1 MFRPPLKDQQSPLW
15 QKALE
20 NFREELAGDD
30 DLAMIL
36 GTKGV
41 EEVLQDAKLLQPV
54 GSPGRKALESVN
66 RLKPMIK
73 FVNDFSAVLAVTFG
87 ADTAMTAVVWG
98 SIRMILTL
106 ASSTSNTLQEVCDML
121 EELSLTLPRFRT
133 YEQTLPMSQELED
146 SLLAVY
152 TEVICF
158 YARAIHFFRGHK
170 HVHIV
175 RNSWPELRGDFNR
188 TIQRIRRLSS
198 TVESEVELTRMRRD
212 NQKYHEILE
221 LMSTIHTQKSEPE
234 KKRYYYLPFS
244 ENSRFWGREDI
255 LSQIQSSLDVE
266 GKATLRSFALHGMGG
281 VGKTQVA
288 LRYANDSRS
297 KYDAIFWLATD
308 NLVTIGQVMLGVK
321 DWLAETNNA
330 DDLELAKHA
339 WPRSSSGSILV
350 TSRDSNAAF
359 ALASDGCLVKPFEIE
374 TGSAA
379 LLNFLGADSTSNPNR
394 EEAKAIT
401 TALGGLP
408 LALNQIGGFMVH
420 RKVPLHKFL
429 ALYKR
434 NAASIDSKGA
444 RNMDYSH
451 TLATVWEMSLEKLSG
466 NAKALHMLLSFL
478 DPDCVQESLLRE
490 ESGSIQNPELEF
502 LQDEME
508 ILDAEEILLQV
519 GLVQKSEENE
529 VLSIHR
535 LVQTAVIRRMSA
547 KEQQAYF
554 GAVVDLLFPTFP
566 DTYSADLGYQV
577 ASSSRCERSLPHLHN
592 LVKQNEKFN
601 VYVGNNQ
608 KFAELLLRCCW
619 YLYEKE
625 NYNTARSY
633 LEAAMGVFS
642 DRGTLAYASAVELQG
657 LIELDLGHPQLAL
670 GSLEQAH
677 NCRVALLPADD
688 SFLAASFVE
697 IGLAYT
703 EIGDLDRAHE
713 YLQRSIDIRLEAKS
727 ERIGNSYSNMASLLL
742 RMGKPDNAE
751 EMLKRCPSLK
761 DFTDDTFLKTGNPRF
776 SGDMVLLARIRME
789 QGLHDDALRLASKAL
804 MFRRGCLGERLKVCD
819 SLYQV
824 ADILQHGGNSAS
836 AIQLL
841 TECVKISEAL
851 LESEGQRHLAR
862 ALFKLSKVF
871 ESQGCIPE
879 SAEYMER
886 AVTVKDNIYK
896 RDGCET
902 STSASN
908 FGDLVPWML
917 W

>member
-1 MFRPPLKDQQSPLW
+1 MFQLPLKDQQSPLW

-41 EEVLQDAKLLQPV
+41 QEVLQDAKLLQPV

-66 RLKPMIK
+66 RLKPVIE

-87 ADTAMTAVVWG
+87 ANTMMTAVVWG
-98 SIRMILTL
+98 SIRMLLTL
-106 ASSTSNTLQEVCDML
+106 ASSTGNTLQKVCDML

-133 YEQTLPMSQELED
+133 YERTLPMSQELED

-170 HVHIV
+170 HVHVV

-212 NQKYHEILE
+212 NQKYHEVLE
-221 LMSTIHTQKSEPE
+221 LMSSLRAQTPAYE
-234 KKRYYYLPFS
+234 KKKYYYLPFN
-244 ENSRFWGREDI
+244 ENPRFWGREDI
-255 LSQIQSSLDVE
+255 LSHIQSSLEVE
-266 GKATLRSFALHGMGG
+266 GKVTLRSFALHGMGG
-281 VGKTQVA
+281 VGKQIA
-288 LRYANDSRS
+288 LRYANHSRT
-297 KYDAIFWLATD
+297 KYDAIFWLAAE
-308 NLVTIGQVMLGVK
+308 NLVTIGQ
-321 DWLAETNNA
+321 NNA
-330 DDLELAKHA
+330 DDLEVAKHA

-359 ALASDGCLVKPFEIE
+359 ALASDGSLVTPFDIE

-379 LLNFLGADSTSNPNR
+379 LLNFLGADQTSNPNQ

-408 LALNQIGGFMVH
+408 LALNQIGGFIVH

-429 ALYKR
+429 AWYER
-434 NAASIDSKGA
+434 NAASIDSKSA

-490 ESGSIQNPELEF
+490 ESGSVENPELEF

-508 ILDAEEILLQV
+508 ILDAEELLLQA

-535 LVQTAVIRRMSA
+535 LVQTAVIRRMSD
-547 KEQQAYF
+547 KEREAYF
-554 GAVVDLLFPTFP
+554 GAVVDILFPTFP
-566 DTYSADLGYQV
+566 DTYSAELGHQV
-577 ASSSRCERSLPHLHN
+577 ASWTRCERSLPRLQH
-592 LVKQNEKFN
+592 LVKQNEGFK

-619 YLYEKE
+619 YLYERE
-625 NYNTARSY
+625 NYSIARTY
-633 LEAAMGVFS
+633 IEAAMGVFS
-642 DRGTLAYASAVELQG
+642 KRSTLAYASAVELQG

-670 GSLEQAH
+670 ESFQQAH
-677 NCRVALLPADD
+677 NCRAALLPAND

-703 EIGDLDRAHE
+703 EIGDLEKAHKH
-713 YLQRSIDIRLEAKS
+713 LQRSIDIRLEAKS
-727 ERIGNSYSNMASLLL
+727 DRIGNSYSNMASLLL
-742 RMGKPDNAE
+742 RMGKPDSAE

-761 DFTDDTFLKTGNPRF
+761 DFTDDTFLKTGNLRF
-776 SGDMVLLARIRME
+776 SGDMVLLARIRMA

-804 MFRRGCLGERLKVCD
+804 MFRRECLGERLKVCD

-824 ADILQHGGNSAS
+824 ADILQYRGNSAS

-841 TECVKISEAL
+841 VECAKISEAL
-851 LESEGQRHLAR
+851 PESEGQRHLAR

-871 ESQGCIPE
+871 ESQGCIQM
-879 SAEYMER
+879 SAEYMEH
-886 AVTVKDNIYK
+886 AVSVKDSISK
-896 RDGCET
+896 RDGC
-902 STSASN
+902 ASD
-908 FGDLVPWML
+908 FAGLVPWML